1 MKSWKADRAL
11 PYALAAVA
19 LAVRLQHMDWGLP
32 QVFEEATPLH
42 KAWQI
47 CGWGPFNNF
56 DPNPHFFLYPSF
68 VFYIHAAAQ
77 ALLYLALSLFGTIE
91 STLDFR
97 TMFALDRT
105 PIFVVARSVTALF
118 GAGSVAMT
126 YTLGKDVAGKPAG
139 ILSALFLIVNPLHLW
154 ESQTIAVDI
163 PMTFFTTWALVEAI
177 RMQSIGPS
185 GSARRNSSRKTG
197 TSIRAGIA
205 LGLAASS
212 KYTGA
217 IVLVPL
223 LAAHFIER
231 RSRASLGMMLG
242 CAVVSFAITSPFV
255 LLDFPTFWRHLTIEG
270 RHMDVGHF
278 GADPSGT
285 LRDYA
290 LTLGTNALGWPLAAA
305 SVISLVF
312 FALIKKRHWAWVLAS
327 FVAVYA
333 LLVSSWSMRA
343 ERYLLPIVPPLLV
356 FASAIF
362 FAALEARA
370 PVGVGRRARAAILL
384 LGIVFIL
391 GSLIRID
398 IREGKKRSSDTRTQ
412 AKEWIEA
419 HCPSGALVLTD
430 PYGPDVF
437 DTLELMLLDPDVR
450 AKSLERLEYQPIYGL
465 LQLPMFQVAPERSAP
480 YYDLALYQDVDLV
493 ITTSVIRSRYVSD
506 RNRFPQQSE
515 FYDSLEATY
524 QKIQEFPSQDSGGPH
539 LTLYVNPRQPSVL
552 ASRNVL
558 AGPLSLKRG
567 PQPVTEEAYF
577 YYQWGIAYEV
587 FGFNGPALRA
597 YEIAEAA
604 LTLRPQLHRN
614 IALGI
619 ARCLAA
625 SGNPTAA
632 LESLRRAR
640 SQMENAQDRRALME
654 FERVLTSQPTAR

>member
-1 MKSWKADRAL
+1 MKSWSADRAL
-11 PYALAAVA
+11 PYALASVA
-19 LAVRLQHMDWGLP
+19 LVVRLLHIDWGLP

-42 KAWQI
+42 EAWQI
-47 CGWGPFNNF
+47 CGWGPFNHF
-56 DPNPHFFLYPSF
+56 DPNPHFFRYPSF

-77 ALLYLALSLFGTIE
+77 ALLYLVLSLSGTVE

-105 PIFVVARSVTALF
+105 MIYVVARSVTALF
-118 GAGSVAMT
+118 GAGTVALT
-126 YTLGKDVAGKPAG
+126 YILGKDVAGKPAG
-139 ILSALFLIVNPLHLW
+139 ILAALFLIVNPLHLG
-154 ESQTIAVDI
+154 ESQTISVDV
-163 PMTFFTTWALVEAI
+163 PMTLFTTWVLLEAI
-177 RMQSIGPS
+177 RMQD
-185 GSARRNSSRKTG
+185 SARSTGTARKKRSREIA

-205 LGLAASS
+205 VGLAASS

-217 IVLVPL
+217 VVLVPL
-223 LAAHFIER
+223 LAAHFIGR
-231 RSRASLGMMLG
+231 RSRVSLGIMLG
-242 CAVVSFAITSPFV
+242 CAVLAFAITSPFV
-255 LLDFPTFWRHLTIEG
+255 LLDFSTFWRHLTTEG

-290 LTLGTNALGWPLAAA
+290 ASLGTNALGWPLAAA
-305 SVISLVF
+305 SVISLAF
-312 FALIKKRHWAWVLAS
+312 FAVIKRRQWAWILGS
-327 FVAVYA
+327 FVVAYAV
-333 LLVSSWSMRA
+333 LLSSWSMRA

-370 PVGVGRRARAAILL
+370 PGARRARAAFLL
-384 LGIVFIL
+384 IGSVFIL
-391 GSLIRID
+391 GSLIRTD

-419 HCPSGALVLTD
+419 HCPSGALVLTE

-450 AKSLERLEYQPIYGL
+450 AKSLERLEYHPFYGL

-480 YYDLALYQDVDLV
+480 YYDLALYQDVDLF
-493 ITTSVIRSRYVSD
+493 ITSSVIRSRYVSD
-506 RNRFPQQSE
+506 RNRFPQQSA
-515 FYDSLEATY
+515 FYDSLEATF
-524 QKIQEFPSQDSGGPH
+524 QKIQDFPPQDAGGPH

-558 AGPLSLKRG
+558 AGPLPLNRG
-567 PQPVTEEAYF
+567 PEPVTEEAYF

-604 LTLRPQLHRN
+604 LALRPQLHRN